1 MQYVTQFLSL
11 GIHGIVSSPISGV
24 YLLRDLLGFLVCMES
39 EVNSEV
45 NSLTVVYSHQIYW
58 CKGVEL
64 ASLLPGKR
72 LMSAHLCPPDSLLLH
87 SEKNELDHNMY
98 VAIQPSVLTYV
109 QLIDSAVICKS
120 NSGLRIIERPF
131 LSLKP
136 LDLQTEREW
145 LSLG

>member
-11 GIHGIVSSPISGV
+11 GIHSIVKSPISGA
-24 YLLRDLLGFLVCMES
+24 YLLHDLLGFFVCMES

-72 LMSAHLCPPDSLLLH
+72 LTSEHLCPPDSLLLY
-87 SEKNELDHNMY
+87 SDELDHSMY
-98 VAIQPSVLTYV
+98 VTSQPSVLTYV
-109 QLIDSAVICKS
+109 QLIYSSAICKS
-120 NSGLRIIERPF
+120 NSALRIIKQPF